1 MTHKALNTLQL
12 IVYVIA
18 QLVMIA
24 LKYYGITKFDW
35 LYVLAPSLLF
45 GIQPVL
51 MIVVMWWVAF
61 DATLKKFKYG
71 NTDKWSR

>member
-12 IVYVIA
+12 LVYIIA

-24 LKYYGITKFDW
+24 LKYFNISTFDW
-35 LYVLAPSLLF
+35 MYVLAPSLLF

-51 MIVVMWWVAF
+51 MLVVMWWLAL
-61 DATLKKFKYG
+61 DATLKKFKNG
-71 NTDKWSR
+71 NRY